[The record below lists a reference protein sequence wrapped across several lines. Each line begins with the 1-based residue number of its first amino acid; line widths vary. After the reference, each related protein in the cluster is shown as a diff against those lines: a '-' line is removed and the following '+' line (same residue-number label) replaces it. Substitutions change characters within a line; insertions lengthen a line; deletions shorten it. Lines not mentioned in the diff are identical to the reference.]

1 MKQAQKYHD
10 SVELQARRDLS
21 TRGIAKRAQ
30 FKASLDLLR
39 QLEFSDEALTHYQRL
54 ARKTR
59 KLPHILVRDV
69 AEGAIMALVGVPL
82 ITR

>member
-10 SVELQARRDLS
+10 PIELQARRDLS
-21 TRGIAKRAQ
+21 TRGIARRAQ
-30 FKASLDLLR
+30 FKASMDLLR
-39 QLEFSDEALTHYQRL
+39 QLEFSDEGLAHYQRL

-69 AEGAIMALVGVPL
+69 AEGAILALAGIPL
-82 ITR
+82 IVR

>member
-30 FKASLDLLR
+30 FKASMDLLR
-39 QLEFSDEALTHYQRL
+39 QLEFSDEALAHYQRL
-54 ARKTR
+54 ARRTR

-69 AEGAIMALVGVPL
+69 AEGTILALVGVPL
-82 ITR
+82 IAR

>member
-10 SVELQARRDLS
+10 LVELQARRDLS

-39 QLEFSDEALTHYQRL
+39 QLEFSDEALAHYQRL
-54 ARKTR
+54 ARRTR

-69 AEGAIMALVGVPL
+69 AEGAILALVGVPL